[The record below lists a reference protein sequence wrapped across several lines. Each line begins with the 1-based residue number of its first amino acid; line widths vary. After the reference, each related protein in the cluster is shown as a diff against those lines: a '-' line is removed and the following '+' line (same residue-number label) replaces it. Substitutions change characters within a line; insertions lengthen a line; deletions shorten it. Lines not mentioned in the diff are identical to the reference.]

1 MPAINNSIQSVR
13 RAVLALIGLVAC
25 ACPTVCQTAGPSS
38 GARLGMNLNGPADWN
53 TELPFIDV
61 FHLSREWISQQEGKP
76 WGQGPKL
83 DLDDLAALR

>member
-13 RAVLALIGLVAC
+13 RAVLALIGLVAR
-25 ACPTVCQTAGPSS
+25 AGPTVCQTAGPSS

-53 TELPFIDV
+53 TELPFVDV
-61 FHLSREWISQQEGKP
+61 FRFSREWISQQAGKP